1 MDRLRR
7 LAPIA
12 ALLFVAA
19 LQIHRL
25 DDADTWW
32 HLASGRL
39 IAGTQRIA
47 TGDPFSFTAPGAP
60 WVNRQW
66 LFDLG
71 AYGLWQLAGPAGPI
85 LGAGAGFLLAFGCLY
100 VVARRRMPAWAAAAL
115 IALATVTAA
124 ERFTVRPEAVTLGL
138 LGVYVLVLDRP
149 LTWARAMLL
158 VGLQVMWANA
168 HALSVLGLVPLGATL
183 LAAFIGRRST
193 GGERTPLGP
202 ILAATV
208 GAVLAEAATPWGVR
222 GALFPL
228 VLLRDISGGQ
238 LVSHTIVEHRRTSL
252 AELSPTVGKAFL
264 ALLLLAVVSALVSVR
279 RLRVAPLVMAVAFG
293 CTAFVARR
301 NVALLGVGVVP
312 LAAHA
317 LGPAAHALDAWLAR
331 RARWLAVLPAVVVGL
346 VLLVETG
353 RVVHG
358 EWYAQAHL
366 TRTFGLGSSLVLYP
380 QGAAEFLERQAPDA
394 RVFNDDLLGGLL
406 LWNGYPRRRVFID
419 GRVQVYPPEVNG
431 DWQRVLDDP
440 RNFAEVAARWQI
452 GAVLLHHPSPGRL
465 ELAAAV
471 ARTPGWRVAYLDGG
485 GVVLLADGV
494 APAAPEGMS
503 GPTPAASTPGVSSLV
518 EMLVS
523 PFRPAAEQATAYYQR
538 GRAIHFLFGPP
549 GFRAAHADFQAA
561 LRLVPD
567 FEPARIGAAATASAA
582 GGVER

>member
-1 MDRLRR
+1 VDRLGR

-71 AYGLWQLAGPAGPI
+71 IFGLWRLAGAAGPI
-85 LGAGAGFLLAFGCLY
+85 LGAGAAFTAAFACLY

-115 IALATVTAA
+115 VGLAAAAAA
-124 ERFTVRPEAVTLGL
+124 ERFTVRPESVTFCL
-138 LGVYVLVLDRP
+138 LGVYVLLLDRP
-149 LTWARAMLL
+149 LGWGRAALL
-158 VGLQVMWANA
+158 VALQVVWANT

-183 LAAFIGRRST
+183 LAALARALMR
-193 GGERTPLGP
+193 GGERVPLGP
-202 ILAATV
+202 IAAATA
-208 GAVLAEAATPWGVR
+208 GAILAEAATPWGVR

-228 VLLRDISGGQ
+228 VLLRDISGGE
-238 LVSHTIVEHRRTSL
+238 LVSYTIVEHRRTSL
-252 AELSPTVGKAFL
+252 AALSPTAGAAFV
-264 ALLLLAVVSALVSVR
+264 ALLAVGAASLVASLR
-279 RLRVAPLVMAVAFG
+279 RVPVAPLFMAGAFTVA
-293 CTAFVARR
+293 AFLARR
-301 NVALLGVGVVP
+301 NVALLGFGIVP
-312 LAAHA
+312 LAAYG
-317 LGPAAHALDAWLAR
+317 LGPAALALQEWLGR
-331 RARWLAVLPAVVVGL
+331 RSRMLATAPAVLVSL
-346 VLLVETG
+346 VFLVETA

-358 EWYAQAHL
+358 DWYETARL
-366 TRTFGLGSSLVLYP
+366 TRTFGLGSSLLLYP
-380 QGAAEFLERQAPDA
+380 QGAVEFLERAAPEA
-394 RVFNDDLLGGLL
+394 RVLNDDLQGGLL
-406 LWNGYPRRRVFID
+406 LWNGYPQRRVFID
-419 GRVQVYPPEVNG
+419 GRVQVYPPEVNR

-440 RNFAEVAARWQI
+440 RTFPEVAARWQI

-465 ELAAAV
+465 ELAAAI
-471 ARTPGWRVAYLDGG
+471 ARMPGWRVAYLDGG
-485 GVVLLADGV
+485 GIVLLADGKP
-494 APAAPEGMS
+494 PAEPEGIA
-503 GPTPAASTPGVSSLV
+503 GPTPAAATSGMSDVV

-523 PFRPAAEQATAYYQR
+523 PLRPATEQAMAFYQR

-549 GFRAAHADFQAA
+549 GYPAARADFDAA

-567 FEPARIGAAATASAA
+567 YAAARKGLAATGSAA
-582 GGVER
+582 GGVQR